1 MSRHSPPEPGAGPTM
16 ERYLAEVTARL
27 SGPPRALSGIVAE
40 LRVSWT
46 ASSASSNEASI
57 R

>member
-27 SGPPRALSGIVAE
+27 SGPPRGHSGIMAE
-40 LRVSWT
+40 LRSGIATWQEL
-46 ASSASSNEASI
+46 AWSAT
-57 R
+57 

>member
-1 MSRHSPPEPGAGPTM
+1 M